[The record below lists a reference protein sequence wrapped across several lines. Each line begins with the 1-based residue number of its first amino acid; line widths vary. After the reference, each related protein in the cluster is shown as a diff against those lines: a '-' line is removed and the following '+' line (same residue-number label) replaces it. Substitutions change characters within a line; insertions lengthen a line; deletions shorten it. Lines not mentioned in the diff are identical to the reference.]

1 MSCKT
6 CAYSAVS
13 LSPESVQSGKLL
25 CRAQPPM
32 PAAIPIPAQG
42 GVSIQVVTLWPVVER
57 SDICGAYE
65 RNDNLHNNNG

>member
-1 MSCKT
+1 MTCKSCI
-6 CAYSAVS
+6 YSAVS
-13 LSPESVQSGKLL
+13 LSPESNQSGKLL

-32 PAAIPIPAQG
+32 PAAIPIQSAQ

-65 RNDNLHNNNG
+65 KNELQA